1 MSTTQLNLRIR
12 AIAQEADGIHSFEL
26 VEEGGAALPPFTAG
40 AHISLHLPGGL
51 ARSYSLTN
59 MPGEQHRYV
68 IAVNRDRA
76 SRGGSRYLHE
86 QARVGQILRAEAPR
100 NLFALEE
107 SAQRSVLIAGG
118 IGITPIRS
126 MIRRL
131 EALGRDWRL
140 HYCARRP
147 GAAAFLDELA
157 ADARVATYLDG
168 AAPDGAAPDGA
179 ALDGAALDGA
189 APARR
194 LDIAA
199 TVAAL
204 PRDAHVYCCGPLPM
218 LEEFRRH
225 TATLPAERV
234 HFEHFSAAETPALE
248 GGFIVRLARS
258 GRSVRVPPGH
268 SILQALLDAG
278 VAPAH
283 SCQQGVCGSCET
295 AVLAGRPEH
304 RDQVLSEAERASGKS
319 MMICCS
325 GSLDAE
331 LVLDL

>member
-1 MSTTQLNLRIR
+1 MSTTHLNLRIR

-26 VEEGGAALPPFTAG
+26 VEQGGAALPPFDAG
-40 AHISLHLPGGL
+40 AHIVLHLPGGL

-59 MPGEQHRYV
+59 TPDERQRYV

-86 QARVGQILRAEAPR
+86 QARVGQILRAQAPR
-100 NLFALEE
+100 NLFALDE

-147 GAAAFLDELA
+147 AAAAFLDELA
-157 ADARVATYLDG
+157 GDARVATYFDG
-168 AAPDGAAPDGA
+168 D
-179 ALDGAALDGA
+179 

-218 LEEFRRH
+218 LEEFRRR
-225 TATLPAERV
+225 TAALPVERV

-248 GGFIVRLARS
+248 GGFNVRLARS
-258 GRSVRVPPGH
+258 GRSVRVPPGR

-278 VAPAH
+278 EAPAH

>member
-1 MSTTQLNLRIR
+1 MSTTHLNLRIR
-12 AIAQEADGIHSFEL
+12 TIAQEADGIHSFEL

-40 AHISLHLPGGL
+40 AHITLHLPGGL
-51 ARSYSLTN
+51 ARSYSLINT
-59 MPGEQHRYV
+59 PGEQHRYV
-68 IAVNRDRA
+68 IAVNRDAA

-86 QARVGQILRAEAPR
+86 QARVGQVLRAEAPR
-100 NLFALEE
+100 NLFALDET
-107 SAQRSVLIAGG
+107 AQRSVLIAGG

-131 EALGRDWRL
+131 EVLGRDWRL

-147 GAAAFLDELA
+147 AAAAFLDEL
-157 ADARVATYLDG
+157 DGDDRVSTYFDG
-168 AAPDGAAPDGA
+168 AAR
-179 ALDGAALDGA
+179 
-189 APARR
+189 ARR

-218 LEEFRRH
+218 LEDFRRH
-225 TATLPAERV
+225 TAALPAERV
-234 HFEHFSAAETPALE
+234 HFEHFSAVETPAQE
-248 GGFIVRLARS
+248 GGFNVRLARS

-278 VAPAH
+278 EAPAH

-304 RDQVLSEAERASGKS
+304 RDQVLSEAERAAGKT